1 MEENNVKLLT
11 FLEVKNI
18 YRQEK
23 GKLGPVPQIHVL
35 PFAVNMTLNLSIR
48 SWIEPR
54 KCGRVVKALWGDLAA
69 GREKEG
75 ERATMSRN
83 IWISASKN
91 VDANCWLVE
100 MTLVM
105 TSLPLTRFFLML
117 VFIRARFRFALI
129 GGNLTAQ
136 STRSHRG
143 LGIPETWLQA
153 LFPFPAPPPEHPGK
167 LARRLSCKRVGLV
180 IWRSLS
186 SPALKTHWICQYYPV
201 PGSEIVGSVN
211 INWKRSNTKIKRDES
226 PFIPPPSSFLRL
238 RAHVFVCLSL
248 TSSLLPESLEQ
259 ANII

>member
-18 YRQEK
+18 YRQAK
-23 GKLGPVPQIHVL
+23 GKLGPVAQIHVL
-35 PFAVNMTLNLSIR
+35 PFSVNMTLNLSIR

-54 KCGRVVKALWGDLAA
+54 KCGRVVKALWGALAA

-75 ERATMSRN
+75 ERTTMSRN

-129 GGNLTAQ
+129 GGHLTAQ

-153 LFPFPAPPPEHPGK
+153 LLRFPAPPPERPGE
-167 LARRLSCKRVGLV
+167 LARSRKRVGLV
-180 IWRSLS
+180 IWRSRS

-211 INWKRSNTKIKRDES
+211 IKIEKART
-226 PFIPPPSSFLRL
+226 RK
-238 RAHVFVCLSL
+238 
-248 TSSLLPESLEQ
+248 
-259 ANII
+259 